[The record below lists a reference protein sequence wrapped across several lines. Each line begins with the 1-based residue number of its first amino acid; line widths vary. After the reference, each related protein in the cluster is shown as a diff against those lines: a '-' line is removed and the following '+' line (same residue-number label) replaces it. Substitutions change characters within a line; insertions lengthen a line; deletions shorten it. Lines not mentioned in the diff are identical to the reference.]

1 MFVDG
6 LDRLLQF
13 LEHRVVADP
22 LTGMAE
28 GVGGSAPSCHH
39 SAP

>member
-13 LEHRVVADP
+13 LEYRVVADP

-28 GVGGSAPSCHH
+28 E
-39 SAP
+39 